1 MKRIKLIL
9 FVFILVAV
17 TSTVA
22 ISAGQQKQIK
32 DHHADLTCFDCH
44 LEDQPT
50 HSTRVV
56 CSSCHGS
63 PAEVAEL
70 TAKKYKKH
78 YNPHEPLH
86 FGTEG
91 LCEGCH
97 REHEPSILSCNSI
110 NCHAEF
116 EYKTP

>member
-1 MKRIKLIL
+1 MKKMNLIL
-9 FVFILVAV
+9 GVFILVAV
-17 TSTVA
+17 SATVA
-22 ISAGQQKQIK
+22 ASAGQQQPLKA
-32 DHHADLTCFDCH
+32 HHAGLACFDCH
-44 LEDQPT
+44 LEEQPS

-63 PAEVAEL
+63 PADVAQL
-70 TAKKYKKH
+70 TADKYKQH

-86 FGTEG
+86 FGTES